1 MSGAPHA
8 IWLFERE
15 MEGGKSD
22 CFDGASKIYDSID
35 TFCGYVD
42 DIGMASEEHFSRV

>member
-22 CFDGASKIYDSID
+22 CSDEVPKTCDFID

-42 DIGMASEEHFSRV
+42 DIDMASEEHFSQV